1 MCDYVSGGVVKRGA
15 PLPRKKPMNRGKPK
29 KAIHDYVVDNGF
41 VSASTLQPLP
51 KLPPLPKRKP
61 SRPKTTKARQAAKGR
76 ECTIRV
82 PGVCERTNE
91 TVVLC
96 HYRLA
101 GTNGMGEKPH
111 DSQAAF
117 GCHACHDA
125 VDGRRTSVYSKTEL
139 RLMHA
144 EGVLR
149 TQAIIRAEAAR

>member
-1 MCDYVSGGVVKRGA
+1 MKRGA
-15 PLPRKKPMNRGKPK
+15 PLTRKKPMNRGKPK
-29 KAIHDYVVDNGF
+29 TRTIVVDDRDSDAVATF
-41 VSASTLQPLP
+41 TVLP
-51 KLPPLPKRKP
+51 KLPPIPQRKA
-61 SRPKTTKARQAAKGR
+61 SRPKTTKTRQKAKGQ

-101 GTNGMGEKPH
+101 GTSGMGEKPH

-125 VDGRRTSVYSKTEL
+125 VDGRRTTIYSKTEL
-139 RLMHA
+139 RLMHC
-144 EGVLR
+144 EGILR
-149 TQAIIRAEAAR
+149 TQAVFRVEAAQ